1 MKTMGT
7 VYLVLLI
14 VCGLFASSGLIISKR
29 PDAKQV
35 FDKIAPY
42 TGFMGVGLLVIS
54 ILYLVKYILPY
65 LTTFMGSFAGW
76 MGIITVAVAILLGF
90 LLGFGLIS
98 KLLGGK
104 SPAAAEKGE
113 AMRAKLA
120 VSQIPLGLA
129 GVGLG
134 IYSMI

>member
-1 MKTMGT
+1 MATLF
-7 VYLVLLI
+7 LVLLI
-14 VCGLFASSGLIISKR
+14 VSGLVAASGLIIANR

-42 TGFMGVGLLVIS
+42 TGFVGIGLLVIA
-54 ILYLVKYILPY
+54 IIYLVKYILPY
-65 LTTFMGSFAGW
+65 LSTFVGSMAGW
-76 MGIITVAVAILLGF
+76 IGIITVVVAILLGF

-98 KLLGGK
+98 KVMGGK

-120 VSQIPLGLA
+120 MMQIPLGLA

-134 IYSMI
+134 IYGMI